1 MQGHWLELIH
11 VRISRSLNEC
21 CGERNRGKEQDL
33 TGISGI
39 KATGLGG
46 RVPLRRGEE
55 QVNRDL
61 EGLLG
66 RLGAFVNDGQEII
79 CREV

>member
-1 MQGHWLELIH
+1 MQGHWLELIQ
-11 VRISRSLNEC
+11 VRISRSLKEC

-33 TGISGI
+33 TGISRI
-39 KATGLGG
+39 KATVLGG